1 MANAPC
7 ISSRRGA
14 RALALA
20 ALGLASCAW
29 QSPVHAQLRLPQLNL
44 PTPST
49 LPQRPLQALP
59 EVLSSTVPLQDLR
72 TNTVRDLLRRNPD
85 TIEADPRGE
94 PMRRSELVLVSPSP
108 ATVDAAVRSGFI
120 VLREQ
125 TLGAL
130 DLHHVIVRVPP
141 GVGTA
146 DALTR
151 LRAIDPQL
159 QVDFNHLYTR
169 SADAPS
175 ARVDAVASPTEGGRR
190 VGLID
195 SGIDRGHRALR
206 AAHVQT
212 WGCNGGERPS
222 PHGTAVASLLVG
234 RDAAFTGVAPES
246 ALLAADVYC
255 EQAAGGAVDDIVQA
269 MAWLARERVAVI
281 NISLVG
287 PPNRVLEQA
296 VQTLIKRGHLLV
308 AAVGNDGPAAP
319 PLYPA
324 SYAGVVGVTG
334 VLPTRRVLPEA
345 AQGPQVMFAAPGAEL
360 AVARAGGGYLSA
372 RGTSYAAP
380 VVAGLLA
387 QWLSMPEPT
396 AAAAALARLA
406 AAAQDL
412 GPPGRDPVYGLGLVG
427 EGARVAPERVQARA
441 R

>member
-1 MANAPC
+1 MDAAPC
-7 ISSRRGA
+7 NLSRRSA

-20 ALGLASCAW
+20 ALGVVSCGW
-29 QSPVHAQLRLPQLNL
+29 QAPAQAQVRLPQLNL
-44 PTPST
+44 PTPSA

-59 EVLSSTVPLQDLR
+59 EVLSNTVPLQDLR
-72 TNTVRDLLRRNPD
+72 TTTVRDLLRRNSD

-94 PMRRSELVLVSPSP
+94 PMRRSELVLVSPSA
-108 ATVDAAVRSGFI
+108 ATVDALVRGGFT

-125 TLGAL
+125 RLGEL
-130 DLHHVIVRVPP
+130 DLHQVVVRAPP

-146 DALTR
+146 DALAR

-169 SADAPS
+169 SGDTS
-175 ARVDAVASPTEGGRR
+175 AGRVDAVALPMAGPRR
-190 VGLID
+190 IGLID
-195 SGIDRGHRALR
+195 SGIDRRHRALR
-206 AAHVQT
+206 GARVQT
-212 WGCNGGERPS
+212 WGCNGGERS
-222 PHGTAVASLLVG
+222 SAHGTAVASLLVG
-234 RDAAFTGVAPES
+234 RDAAFAGVAPES
-246 ALLAADVYC
+246 TLFAADVYC
-255 EQAAGGAVDDIVQA
+255 DQATGGAVDDIVQA

-287 PPNRVLEQA
+287 PPNGVLERA
-296 VQTLIKRGHLLV
+296 VQALVKRGHLLV

-324 SYAGVVGVTG
+324 SYAGVIGVTG

-387 QWLSMPEPT
+387 EWLSTPGPA
-396 AAAAALARLA
+396 AAAAALVRLA
-406 AAAQDL
+406 DAARDL
-412 GPPGRDPVYGLGLVG
+412 GPPGRDPVYGHGLVG
-427 EGARVAPERVQARA
+427 EGARIAPERVQAQR
-441 R
+441 